1 VGRSWVLLGH
11 PANIA
16 RSFLDHRCCG
26 GTRDYVLWAFRN
38 PKDRDDLQPGDTV
51 FFYATRQV
59 KSIVAVGLV
68 GEERF
73 ESNEPYWSI
82 GGPWTYRFR
91 VEPLIVCFNGD
102 NVMGKWG
109 SCRDKC
115 RVEDCE
121 ECGELEEHYAGLSQQ
136 LSIIAILVGGSRGQ
150 KVEIPEPLARWIV
163 EVLGQSNLCRFLGV
177 EGWVKGRI
185 AVGEGEVG
193 VGDLG
198 RLLVLHLIAGKNV
211 IVLGPPGSGKTK
223 LVKDLCESL
232 GVKCNIVTGNPEWTP
247 FDTIGGYGVD
257 GGFRAGFITNSVAE
271 CLKSLRSSGRPVFLI
286 IDEINRANVDLAFGP
301 LFTLLD
307 LSHRDSPLLAI
318 ERGRVS
324 DLSVLGEVLDG
335 DRLYVPYSFRI
346 LATMNSYDR
355 ALLFKLGYAL
365 LRRFAVVEMRKDFK
379 FESRPGWVNEAREWL
394 NKYRVQCSLSNT
406 VKLDLVEREL
416 LLSRPQLNDYA
427 LLDLAF
433 RNELSSKRIQGVL
446 EELATSGGF
455 SGWDELW
462 SIITSIACSINE
474 KLVGTN
480 VEVTEALL
488 ADVIKFL
495 VASRLLNES
504 LASNHLKALLD
515 EAVSSYVIPQ
525 LDILADRVRAE
536 RLGLM
541 LEGGKGVKERI
552 EKLSEEMEKL
562 GLTRTS
568 TLLRRLAGG
577 WSVL

>member
-1 VGRSWVLLGH
+1 VGRSWVLPGH

-16 RSFLDHRCCG
+16 KSLLDHRCCG

-38 PKDRDDLQPGDTV
+38 QRDRDDLQPGDMV
-51 FFYATRQV
+51 FFYAV
-59 KSIVAVGLV
+59 SPVESIVAMGFVERSTEEEGLKDK
-68 GEERF
+68 EF
-73 ESNEPYWSI
+73 YWPI
-82 GGPWTYRFR
+82 GGPWPYRFK
-91 VEPLIVCFNGD
+91 VKPVVVCFDGD
-102 NVMGKWG
+102 DVRAKW
-109 SCRDKC
+109 SLCRDKC
-115 RVEDCE
+115 RARRCI
-121 ECGELEEHYAGLSQQ
+121 ECRDLGAHYAQ
-136 LSIIAILVGGSRGQ
+136 LSKQLSWLGRVQ
-150 KVEIPEPLARWIV
+150 KFEIPEPIARWIV

-223 LVKDLCESL
+223 LVKGLCESL
-232 GVKCNIVTGNPEWTP
+232 GVKCNIATGNPEWTP

-257 GGFRAGFITNSVAE
+257 GGFRAGFITSSVAE
-271 CLKSLRSSGRPVFLI
+271 CLKNLRSSGRPVFLI

-318 ERGRVS
+318 ERGKVS

-394 NKYRVQCSLSNT
+394 SKHRVQCSLSNT
-406 VKLDLVEREL
+406 VKLDLAEREL

-427 LLDLAF
+427 LLDPILH
-433 RNELSSKRIQGVL
+433 NELSSKRIKGVL
-446 EELATSGGF
+446 EELATNAGF
-455 SGWDELW
+455 SSWDELW

-474 KLVGTN
+474 KLVESN
-480 VEVTEALL
+480 VEVTEAPLT
-488 ADVIKFL
+488 DTVKFL
-495 VASRLLNES
+495 VVATLLDKGWASK
-504 LASNHLKALLD
+504 HLRALLD
-515 EAVSSYVIPQ
+515 EALSSYVIPQ

-541 LEGGKGVKERI
+541 LEGGKGVKDRVEA
-552 EKLSEEMEKL
+552 LSREMGDL

-577 WSVL
+577 GSVL